1 MSTGRDDAFELA
13 LAALRTRLR
22 VGDFAPGGRIPAS
35 ALASSLKLSATPVR
49 EALSRLAGEGLVEE
63 RRNLGFFVRTLSGVD
78 VADLYRLALAHLL
91 IAVGRD
97 RERRP
102 PTAPDAGPGSD
113 PVRAVEG
120 YFQAWMAQ
128 AGSRALTQMHQT
140 IATQLGPVRRIEH
153 RVFDD
158 LGLEAEMLLRLAGTA
173 GVAEF
178 AQGLR
183 RFHGRRIQAAD
194 KLSAALN
201 LGWKI

>member
-13 LAALRTRLR
+13 LAALRARLR
-22 VGDFAPGGRIPAS
+22 DGDFPPGGRIPAS

-63 RRNLGFFVRTLSGVD
+63 RRNQGFFVRTLSGVD

-91 IAVGRD
+91 IIAGRD

-102 PTAPDAGPGSD
+102 PTAPDTSPATD
-113 PVRAVEG
+113 PVRAIEG
-120 YFQAWMAQ
+120 FFQAWVTQ
-128 AGSRALTQMHQT
+128 AGSRALGQMHQT
-140 IATQLGPVRRIEH
+140 IATQLGPVRRIEPQ
-153 RVFDD
+153 VFED
-158 LGLEAEMLLRLAGTA
+158 LAFEADALLHSAATGDGPEL
-173 GVAEF
+173 

-183 RFHGRRIQAAD
+183 RFHGRRIQAAE

-201 LGWKI
+201 MHRKI